1 MSDAKAWIAA
11 PLGLEPSRE
20 ERAFFS
26 GERPW
31 GFILFARNIDGPSQ
45 LGELVEML
53 KELGGRD
60 TTPIFIDQEGGRI
73 QRLRPPLAPQRPA
86 AKAIGTVYA
95 EDREAGTRLAFLH
108 GRLLAADLMRYGI
121 NADCI
126 PCLDV
131 PVEGAHDI
139 IGDRAL
145 STDPQTVAVLGRAMA
160 SGAMAGGVLP
170 VMKHMPGHGRG
181 RSDSHKE
188 LPMVS
193 ATRRELASRDFTP
206 FAELSDLPCAMTAH
220 ILFTDIDDKRCA
232 TLSPIVVNEV
242 IRTEIGFDGLLM
254 TDDISMKAL
263 TGPFSDRAQA
273 AVDAGCDVV
282 LHCNGDMDEM
292 RAVVRGVP
300 LLDGASRRRAVDAE
314 AWIVAPKDEIELA
327 ELTEEYD
334 RLMTVPA

>member
-11 PLGLEPSRE
+11 PLGFEPSRD
-20 ERAFFS
+20 ERHFFE

-31 GFILFARNIDGPSQ
+31 GFILFARNIDSPSQ

-53 KELGGRD
+53 KELGGRE

-73 QRLRPPLAPQRPA
+73 QRLKPPFAPMRPA
-86 AKAIGTVYA
+86 ARALGDLYR
-95 EDREAGTRLAFLH
+95 EDRETGLRLAFLH
-108 GRLLAADLMRYGI
+108 GRLLAGDLMRYGI

-145 STDPQTVAVLGRAMA
+145 SDVPADVARLGRAMA
-160 SGAMAGGVLP
+160 QGCMAGGVLP
-170 VMKHMPGHGRG
+170 VMKHIPGHGRG
-181 RSDSHKE
+181 RADSHKE
-188 LPMVS
+188 LPVVTAKRS
-193 ATRRELASRDFTP
+193 ELAARDFLP
-206 FAELSDLPCAMTAH
+206 FAELNDLPCAMSAH

-232 TLSPIVVNEV
+232 TLSPIVIEEV
-242 IRTEIGFDGLLM
+242 IRGEIGFDGLLM

-263 TGPFSDRAQA
+263 TGAYDARAEA
-273 AVDAGCDVV
+273 AIEAGCDVV

-292 RAVVRGVP
+292 RVLAKGVP
-300 LLDGASRRRAVDAE
+300 ILEGASGRRAARAE
-314 AWIVAPKDEIELA
+314 ACLTKVSEDEDIA
-327 ELTEEYD
+327 ELSDEYD
-334 RLMTVPA
+334 RLMAVTA